1 MAVASFYQVKSAFL
15 QNQTNVFIRDKLE
28 EINQFQ
34 DIKELNKLDS
44 KAKGRKITI
53 LAKGRKITILAKVR
67 CLLNFLE
74 IYTQEFSLYKIQI
87 KYKLTYTNN

>member
-1 MAVASFYQVKSAFL
+1 MAVASFYQVKSTFL

-34 DIKELNKLDS
+34 DITELNKLDS

-53 LAKGRKITILAKVR
+53 LAKIH

>member
-1 MAVASFYQVKSAFL
+1 MAVASIYQAKSTFL

-34 DIKELNKLDS
+34 DITELNKLDS

-53 LAKGRKITILAKVR
+53 
-67 CLLNFLE
+67 
-74 IYTQEFSLYKIQI
+74 
-87 KYKLTYTNN
+87 

>member
-1 MAVASFYQVKSAFL
+1 MAVASIYQAKSTFL

-44 KAKGRKITI
+44 KAKGRKITT
-53 LAKGRKITILAKVR
+53 LANVR